1 MGEVRDSDKE
11 KNKMITLMNYNCLVT
26 NEYRKNNNYTR
37 EQINVYSGKK
47 LQKGEINKYRY
58 KKEFIKIKRWI
69 GTFYFPLTN
78 N

>member
-47 LQKGEINKYRY
+47 ITKRGNKQV
-58 KKEFIKIKRWI
+58 
-69 GTFYFPLTN
+69 
-78 N
+78 